1 LIVARPGGYEGRK
14 DGTMFY
20 VYMRDVKS
28 GKEQFVRM
36 SFETAADAIKHI
48 AKCYEIDR
56 DLRQL
61 GNYYYF
67 MKQH

>member
-1 LIVARPGGYEGRK
+1 
-14 DGTMFY
+14 MWY
-20 VYMRDVKS
+20 VYSREVKS

-36 SFETAADAIKHI
+36 SFETAAAAIKHI

>member
-1 LIVARPGGYEGRK
+1 
-14 DGTMFY
+14 MWY
-20 VYMRDVKS
+20 VYSREVKS
-28 GKEQFVRM
+28 GKEQFVWM
-36 SFETAADAIKHI
+36 PFETAAAAIKHI

-61 GNYYYF
+61 GEYYYF

>member
-1 LIVARPGGYEGRK
+1 
-14 DGTMFY
+14 
-20 VYMRDVKS
+20 MRDVKS

-36 SFETAADAIKHI
+36 SFETAAAAAIKHI

-67 MKQH
+67 MKQR